1 STLFGNDKPA
11 PALGNLSTHL
21 SDKHKGLS
29 LPSDAKPGET
39 IGISEAS
46 AKIIQDFLVDGKLN
60 PVINLTQANF
70 LKIFAAWIIEDDLAF
85 TTGETDGINRLFQ
98 FLQTRYQL
106 PTDTTY
112 IHLMMLVYLIAVTLD
127 NAAPN
132 NVLIRTLSRLL
143 QEKFDLQFVP
153 DNSQIRCLAHVVN
166 LVVQKILAT
175 LDEVSDPDVQDD
187 Y

>member
-1 STLFGNDKPA
+1 TVKCTVGKSALFGDDKPV

-29 LPSDAKPGET
+29 PPSDAKPGET

-46 AKIIQDFLVDGKLN
+46 TKIMQDFLVDGKLN
-60 PVINLTQANF
+60 PVINSTQANF

-85 TTGETDGINRLFQ
+85 TTGETDGINLLRCVSEYIRL
-98 FLQTRYQL
+98 T
-106 PTDTTY
+106 
-112 IHLMMLVYLIAVTLD
+112 MLVYLIAVTLD

-132 NVLIRTLSRLL
+132 DVLIRTLSRLL
-143 QEKFDLQFVP
+143 QEKFDLQFIP

-166 LVVQKILAT
+166 LIVQKILAT
-175 LDEVSDPDVQDD
+175 LDEASDPDVQDD